1 MKPEIL
7 YGIHPVTE
15 ALKAR
20 RRTCF
25 EIYISPDRSPG
36 QITQVIEIAGI
47 LKLPIKTLSSSQLSV
62 LCGSE
67 AHQGVGAKVSPYP
80 LVDMDDLTAPSGEN
94 SPPAFLVLLDGIVD
108 PQNMGA
114 LIRTALCAGATGIV
128 FPKDRSASPLP
139 SVSKASAGAM
149 EHLPMA
155 MVTNLS
161 AAIQNLKHSGLW
173 IAGLDKSAGQ
183 TLYDVDW
190 TGPMAIVIGGEEKGI
205 RPLVK
210 KQCDFLISIPQIAG
224 FNSLNASVAGAVVM
238 YEAVRQRKSQQS

>member
-1 MKPEIL
+1 MKSEIL

-25 EIYISPDRSPG
+25 ELYITPDRSPG
-36 QITQVIEIAGI
+36 PLTPVIETAKV
-47 LKLPIKTLSSSQLSV
+47 LKLPVKTLSSSQV
-62 LCGSE
+62 THLCGSE

-80 LVDMDDLTAPSGEN
+80 LVDMDDLIGHSTTDS
-94 SPPAFLVLLDGIVD
+94 SPAFLVLLDGIVD

-114 LIRTALCAGATGIV
+114 LVRTALCAGATGII
-128 FPKDRSASPLP
+128 FPKDRSAAPLP

-149 EHLPMA
+149 EHLQMA

-173 IAGLDKSAGQ
+173 ISGLDKSAGQ
-183 TLYDVDW
+183 TLYEVDW